1 MVTDKQIWW
10 DKESFNTTYNKATG
24 GASEKILDEI
34 ENLLADKP
42 DYIII
47 HAGTN
52 DITSGISSLNSVEK
66 IVKNVR
72 KSSPNTELVS
82 SNILLRKDKKD
93 ISKRKRCQ

>member
-10 DKESFNTTYNKATG
+10 DKESFNTTYNKTTG
-24 GASEKILDEI
+24 GASEKILDEM

-72 KSSPNTELVS
+72 KSSPNTELVF

>member
-1 MVTDKQIWW
+1 MVTDKQIWR
-10 DKESFNTTYNKATG
+10 DKESFNITHNNATG
-24 GASEKILDEI
+24 GASEKILEEM

-47 HAGTN
+47 HARTN
-52 DITSGISSLNSVEK
+52 DITNGISSLNSVEK

-72 KSSPNTELVS
+72 KSSPNTEFVF

-93 ISKRKRCQ
+93 ISKRERYR

>member
-1 MVTDKQIWW
+1 MVTEIQIWW
-10 DKESFNTTYNKATG
+10 DKESFNTTYNKTTG
-24 GASEKILDEI
+24 GASEKILEEM

-52 DITSGISSLNSVEK
+52 DITNCISSLNSVEK

-72 KSSPNTELVS
+72 KSSPNTELVF

>member
-1 MVTDKQIWW
+1 MVTDKQIWR
-10 DKESFNTTYNKATG
+10 DKVSFNITHNNTTG
-24 GASEKILDEI
+24 GASEKILEEM

-52 DITSGISSLNSVEK
+52 YITNGISSLNSIKK

-72 KSSPNTELVS
+72 KSSS
-82 SNILLRKDKKD
+82 SPVYYSGKIKKTFQKDRE
-93 ISKRKRCQ
+93 ISIAA